1 MIFLISCFLINF
13 SSFKDQKLNTKI
25 YFRMVNQS
33 ALYKLSKLND
43 EINKNMKPW
52 NERSRYDSEGRL
64 TVQLKKMK
72 KQIRNIL
79 NAVSGNNI
87 TIMLKGKN

>member
-1 MIFLISCFLINF
+1 
-13 SSFKDQKLNTKI
+13 
-25 YFRMVNQS
+25 MVNHS
-33 ALYKLSKLND
+33 ALYKLNKLND